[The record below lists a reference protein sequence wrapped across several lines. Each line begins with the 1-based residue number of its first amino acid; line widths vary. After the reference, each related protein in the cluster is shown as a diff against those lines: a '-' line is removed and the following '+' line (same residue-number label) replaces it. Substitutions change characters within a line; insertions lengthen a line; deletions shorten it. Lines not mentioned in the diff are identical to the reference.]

1 MTTNR
6 SQRGNGLADTPEEET
21 FLINLGVVTL
31 TGLLGSAGILWL
43 KGATWLVEHQIL
55 VAADQDPLLVVAGTG
70 GAGLDI
76 SRLAIAAAAVL
87 VVLVL
92 LVSAGRRSLAR
103 RRQELD
109 G

>member
-1 MTTNR
+1 MTN
-6 SQRGNGLADTPEEET
+6 NGIADTPEEET
-21 FLINLGVVTL
+21 FLINVAVVAL
-31 TGLLGSAGILWL
+31 SAMLGSAGVLWL

-55 VAADQDPLLVVAGTG
+55 VAASQDPLLVVAGTD

-87 VVLVL
+87 VVLVS
-92 LVSAGRRSLAR
+92 LVGAGRRSLAR
-103 RRQELD
+103 RRQAME